1 MFDSLIQKTGRKK
14 PYFEEG
20 SYVGGSNF
28 PLFQTGLT
36 KRSDLCPP
44 MIERKLYDTA
54 KPQEKAVLIA
64 VAPKQ
69 QADRLTRDY
78 LDELAFLCETAKAL
92 VVKEFIQ
99 KLERPDHSTYVGKG
113 KLEEIVAWM
122 QDNPVDLF
130 VFDDD
135 LSPAQVRNLEAE
147 LKVKILDRSL
157 LILYIFSM
165 RAQTAQSKFQVE
177 LAQYQYM
184 LPRLT
189 RLWSHLSK
197 QRGGI
202 GNRGPGEKELETD
215 RRIVNDR
222 ISFLKDKLKE
232 VDKQAVTRRK
242 NREKIVRVALVGYTN
257 VGKSTMMNLL
267 SRSDVFAENKL
278 FATVDATVR
287 KVVWN
292 QVPFL
297 LTDTVGFI
305 RKLPT
310 HLIESFKSTL
320 DEIREADVLVH
331 VVDVAH
337 PAHDN
342 HIEVVNQ
349 ILADLKCAEKPTILV
364 FNKAD
369 LLPDTEE
376 VRQEMASRKAVFVSA
391 EKRMNID
398 QLRESM
404 SVEIRKAH
412 MQIFPT
418 WLEPTTLSGEMEDY
432 ENQ

>member
-1 MFDSLIQKTGRKK
+1 M
-14 PYFEEG
+14 
-20 SYVGGSNF
+20 V
-28 PLFQTGLT
+28 
-36 KRSDLCPP
+36 
-44 MIERKLYDTA
+44 
-54 KPQEKAVLIA
+54 A

-69 QADRLTRDY
+69 QNERLTRDY
-78 LDELAFLCETAKAL
+78 LDELVFLCETAKAL
-92 VVKEFIQ
+92 VVREFVQ
-99 KLERPDHSTYVGKG
+99 KLERPDHGTYVGKG
-113 KLEEIVAWM
+113 KLEEISAWIA
-122 QDNPVDLF
+122 DNPVDIA

-135 LSPAQVRNLEAE
+135 LSPVQVRNLEE
-147 LKVKILDRSL
+147 VLKIKILDRSL

-165 RAQTAQSKFQVE
+165 RAQTAQSKLQVE

-189 RLWSHLSK
+189 RLWTHLSK

-222 ISFLKDKLKE
+222 IAFLKDKLKD
-232 VDKQAVTRRK
+232 VDKQAITRRK

-257 VGKSTMMNLL
+257 VGKSTLMNIL
-267 SRSDVFAENKL
+267 SKSDVFAENKL

-292 QVPFL
+292 RVPFL

-331 VVDVAH
+331 VVDYSH
-337 PAHDN
+337 PAHEN
-342 HIEVVNQ
+342 HIEVVNK
-349 ILADLKCAEKPTILV
+349 ILAELKCSEKPTVLV
-364 FNKAD
+364 YNKIDAVSD
-369 LLPDTEE
+369 REEAPLP
-376 VRQEMASRKAVFVSA
+376 QAGAVFISA
-391 EKRMNID
+391 EKRINLD
-398 QLRESM
+398 VLRQNLLAS
-404 SVEIRKAH
+404 IKKAH
-412 MQIFPT
+412 MRIFPN
-418 WLEPTTLSGEMEDY
+418 WLEPDILEGEDREGY
-432 ENQ
+432 A

>member
-1 MFDSLIQKTGRKK
+1 
-14 PYFEEG
+14 
-20 SYVGGSNF
+20 
-28 PLFQTGLT
+28 
-36 KRSDLCPP
+36 
-44 MIERKLYDTA
+44 MIEKKLYDTT
-54 KPQEKAVLIA
+54 KPQEKAILVA

-69 QADRLTRDY
+69 QADGLTQDY
-78 LDELAFLCETAKAL
+78 LDELDFLSTTAKAE
-92 VVKEFIQ
+92 VVKRFVQ

-113 KLEEIVAWM
+113 KLEEIVAWIEE
-122 QDNPVDLF
+122 NPIDL
-130 VFDDD
+130 VIFDDD

-165 RAQTAQSKFQVE
+165 RAQTAQAKTQVE

-222 ISFLKDKLKE
+222 ISFLKEKLKE
-232 VDKQAVTRRK
+232 IDKQSVTRRK

-257 VGKSTMMNLL
+257 VGKSTLMNLL
-267 SRSDVFAENKL
+267 SKSDVFAENKL

-287 KVVWN
+287 KIVWGN
-292 QVPFL
+292 IPFL

-320 DEIREADVLVH
+320 DEIREADILVH

-337 PAHDN
+337 PAHEN
-342 HIEVVNQ
+342 QIEVVNQ
-349 ILADLKCAEKPTILV
+349 ILADLKCSEKPTILV
-364 FNKAD
+364 FNKIDMVPASENHI
-369 LLPDTEE
+369 EE
-376 VRQEMASRKAVFVSA
+376 RSSHISVFISA
-391 EKRMNID
+391 EKKLNINR
-398 QLRESM
+398 LREELL
-404 SVEIRKAH
+404 VEITKAH
-412 MQIFPT
+412 MQIFPN
-418 WLEPTTLSGEMEDY
+418 WLADEVYSGI
-432 ENQ
+432 

>member
-1 MFDSLIQKTGRKK
+1 
-14 PYFEEG
+14 
-20 SYVGGSNF
+20 
-28 PLFQTGLT
+28 
-36 KRSDLCPP
+36 
-44 MIERKLYDTA
+44 MIEKKLYETA
-54 KPQEKAVLIA
+54 KPQERAILVA

-69 QADRLTRDY
+69 QDERLTQDY
-78 LDELAFLCETAKAL
+78 LDELDFLSTTARA
-92 VVKEFIQ
+92 VVLKRFVQ

-122 QDNPVDLF
+122 EDNPVDL
-130 VFDDD
+130 VIFDDD
-135 LSPAQVRNLEAE
+135 LSPAQVRNLEAA

-165 RAQTAQSKFQVE
+165 RAQTAQAKTQVE

-222 ISFLKDKLKE
+222 IAFLKEKLKDI
-232 VDKQAVTRRK
+232 DKQSVTRRK

-257 VGKSTMMNLL
+257 VGKSTLMNLL
-267 SRSDVFAENKL
+267 SKSEVFAENKL

-287 KVVWN
+287 KVVWEN
-292 QVPFL
+292 IPFL

-337 PAHDN
+337 PAHEQQ
-342 HIEVVNQ
+342 IEVVNK
-349 ILADLKCAEKPTILV
+349 ILADLQCAEKPCLLL

-369 LLPDTEE
+369 LLPSSDGINAADIGLE
-376 VRQEMASRKAVFVSA
+376 VLFISA
-391 EKRMNID
+391 EKGMNIPGLRLAM
-398 QLRESM
+398 LRE
-404 SVEIRKAH
+404 IKKAH
-412 MQIFPT
+412 RRIFPN
-418 WLEPTTLSGEMEDY
+418 WLEKEVYSGESAEL
-432 ENQ
+432 

>member
-1 MFDSLIQKTGRKK
+1 M
-14 PYFEEG
+14 E
-20 SYVGGSNF
+20 
-28 PLFQTGLT
+28 
-36 KRSDLCPP
+36 
-44 MIERKLYDTA
+44 
-54 KPQEKAVLIA
+54 
-64 VAPKQ
+64 
-69 QADRLTRDY
+69 
-78 LDELAFLCETAKAL
+78 
-92 VVKEFIQ
+92 
-99 KLERPDHSTYVGKG
+99 
-113 KLEEIVAWM
+113 
-122 QDNPVDLF
+122 DNPVDL
-130 VFDDD
+130 VIFDDD
-135 LSPAQVRNLEAE
+135 LSPAQVRNLEAA

-165 RAQTAQSKFQVE
+165 RAQTAQAKTQVE

-189 RLWSHLSK
+189 RLWTHLSK

-222 ISFLKDKLKE
+222 ISFLKEKLKE
-232 VDKQAVTRRK
+232 IDKQSVTRRK

-257 VGKSTMMNLL
+257 VGKSTLMNLL
-267 SRSDVFAENKL
+267 SKSDVFAENKL

-287 KVVWN
+287 KVVLDHI
-292 QVPFL
+292 PFL

-337 PAHDN
+337 PAHLQQ
-342 HIEVVNQ
+342 IEVVNR
-349 ILADLKCAEKPTILV
+349 ILAELKCSEKPCLLI

-369 LLPDTEE
+369 LLP
-376 VRQEMASRKAVFVSA
+376 ASDGGDDFQNGEALFISA
-391 EKRMNID
+391 EKGMNISA
-398 QLRESM
+398 LRAAM
-404 SVEIRKAH
+404 LKEITKAH
-412 MQIFPT
+412 KRIFPN
-418 WLEPTTLSGEMEDY
+418 WLEMEVFSGESAEI
-432 ENQ
+432 

>member
-1 MFDSLIQKTGRKK
+1 
-14 PYFEEG
+14 
-20 SYVGGSNF
+20 
-28 PLFQTGLT
+28 
-36 KRSDLCPP
+36 
-44 MIERKLYDTA
+44 MIERKLYETT
-54 KPQEKAVLIA
+54 KPREKAVLIA
-64 VAPKQ
+64 VAPKTQ
-69 QADRLTRDY
+69 PDRTTRDY
-78 LDELAFLCETAKAL
+78 LDELAFLCDTAKAD
-92 VVKEFIQ
+92 VTARFVQ

-113 KLEEIVAWM
+113 KLEEIQLWLA
-122 QDNPVDLF
+122 DHPADLL

-135 LSPAQVRNLEAE
+135 LSPAQVRNLEAAFRI
-147 LKVKILDRSL
+147 KILDRSL

-165 RAQTAQSKFQVE
+165 RAQTAQARFQVE

-189 RLWSHLSK
+189 RMWTHLSK

-222 ISFLKDKLKE
+222 ISFLKEKLRE
-232 VDKQAVTRRK
+232 VDRQAVTRRK

-257 VGKSTMMNLL
+257 VGKSTLMNLL
-267 SRSDVFAENKL
+267 SGSGVFAENKL

-292 QVPFL
+292 QIPFL

-331 VVDVAH
+331 VVDASH
-337 PAHDN
+337 PACETQ
-342 HIEVVNQ
+342 IEVVQ
-349 ILADLKCAEKPTILV
+349 KVLADLKCSEKPTLLV

-369 LLPDTEE
+369 LLPAAGEGEEE
-376 VRQEMASRKAVFVSA
+376 VFPSRSALLISA
-391 EKRMNID
+391 EKRQNID
-398 QLRESM
+398 RLREALLTE
-404 SVEIRKAH
+404 VRKAH
-412 MQIFPT
+412 LKIFPN
-418 WLEPTTLSGEMEDY
+418 WLEPVIFSGPPDES
-432 ENQ
+432 

>member
-1 MFDSLIQKTGRKK
+1 M
-14 PYFEEG
+14 
-20 SYVGGSNF
+20 
-28 PLFQTGLT
+28 
-36 KRSDLCPP
+36 
-44 MIERKLYDTA
+44 
-54 KPQEKAVLIA
+54 
-64 VAPKQ
+64 
-69 QADRLTRDY
+69 
-78 LDELAFLCETAKAL
+78 
-92 VVKEFIQ
+92 
-99 KLERPDHSTYVGKG
+99 
-113 KLEEIVAWM
+113 
-122 QDNPVDLF
+122 
-130 VFDDD
+130 
-135 LSPAQVRNLEAE
+135 
-147 LKVKILDRSL
+147 
-157 LILYIFSM
+157 
-165 RAQTAQSKFQVE
+165 
-177 LAQYQYM
+177 
-184 LPRLT
+184 
-189 RLWSHLSK
+189 
-197 QRGGI
+197 
-202 GNRGPGEKELETD
+202 ETD

-222 ISFLKDKLKE
+222 ISFLKEKLKE

-292 QVPFL
+292 QIPFL

-398 QLRESM
+398 QLRESL

-412 MQIFPT
+412 MQIFPN